1 MRMSVMLLHAL
12 GYAIVLSTFQMSRLR
27 ICVCGVH
34 VPVTVPL
41 RGYRTRQL
49 ASRRAHMQRQRERAQ
64 RARTRQKI
72 ERSSSAT
79 VLGGWTDFCARHLCI
94 YMYCISKF
102 SSMTSE
108 LYCFDQHRWR
118 YNTSAYTLRPFL
130 NRSLTFFNRS
140 VVRILER
147 C

>member
-1 MRMSVMLLHAL
+1 MRTMRMSVTLLHAFH
-12 GYAIVLSTFQMSRLR
+12 SP
-27 ICVCGVH
+27 VH
-34 VPVTVPL
+34 VPDVTPPYL
-41 RGYRTRQL
+41 CMRCPRSSYCAPARLQTTAI
-49 ASRRAHMQRQRERAQ
+49 ASRRAHMQRQREQAQ

-94 YMYCISKF
+94 SKF

-118 YNTSAYTLRPFL
+118 YNTSAYSDRFL
-130 NRSLTFFNRS
+130 TVLLTVPFFNLFLTVPLYAS
-140 VVRILER
+140 
-147 C
+147 